1 MDQVLIIKWKD
12 GRTTK
17 RRKANWADFVDMRE
31 GYDNNPEVK
40 ETEVEWDLK

>member
-17 RRKANWADFVDMRE
+17 RRKANWADFVDMRAR
-31 GYDNNPEVK
+31 YDNNPKVSD
-40 ETEVEWDLK
+40 TEVQYDI